1 MCKQIAFSI
10 VPGGPT
16 GKDPKVMRCS
26 FNPRSG
32 RPLEKKMA
40 NCSSILTWKI
50 PWTFFFLVGYSLWG
64 CKEAGTTELT
74 HTQIEF
80 ENKSPYKLM
89 TDIYTDI
96 ILIRIQV

>member
-74 HTQIEF
+74 HTH
-80 ENKSPYKLM
+80 KLSLK
-89 TDIYTDI
+89 TNL
-96 ILIRIQV
+96 LIN

>member
-1 MCKQIAFSI
+1 MQFQSQVRKT
-10 VPGGPT
+10 PGEEN
-16 GKDPKVMRCS
+16 GKLLQYSYLENSMDLFFP
-26 FNPRSG
+26 SG
-32 RPLEKKMA
+32 LQSMGLQRGRHNRA
-40 NCSSILTWKI
+40 H
-50 PWTFFFLVGYSLWG
+50 
-64 CKEAGTTELT
+64 T